1 MHLVNDSQNIAF
13 KHIRHAYVIIHAD
26 NELYKSPW
34 IQSNGMHH
42 VPQILTHTYIFTFQ
56 CHYFHHHFLTTL
68 QVHACKLI
76 SMYFIS
82 NCLLHSQTRKPHK
95 THGYIDQYI

>member
-42 VPQILTHTYIFTFQ
+42 VPQMLTHTHIYI
-56 CHYFHHHFLTTL
+56 H
-68 QVHACKLI
+68 I
-76 SMYFIS
+76 SMPLFSSSFS
-82 NCLLHSQTRKPHK
+82 NYITSTCMQAYIHVLYKQLSTAQPNKK
-95 THGYIDQYI
+95 TT

>member
-13 KHIRHAYVIIHAD
+13 KQIRRAYVIIHAD

-42 VPQILTHTYIFTFQ
+42 IPQMLTHIHIYSHFHAIIFIIIF
-56 CHYFHHHFLTTL
+56 
-68 QVHACKLI
+68 
-76 SMYFIS
+76 
-82 NCLLHSQTRKPHK
+82 
-95 THGYIDQYI
+95 